1 MGEKH
6 KIYFEPVGIEIEVDE
21 DEYVLEE
28 AFRQGV
34 MLMHGC
40 KEGQC
45 SACKAFVLEG
55 DMEMAKY
62 STFALPEYESEEGY
76 VLLCRAHAYSDM
88 VIELINFDEH
98 MLESGIPIQTVQAEV
113 AEIEELTRDIRRLV
127 LNLVDPPEMNFIPGQ
142 YAELYIPGTEVHRAY
157 SMANTPS
164 SDERAAFLITAYTAG
179 RLSWLL

>member
-6 KIYFEPVGIEIEVDE
+6 KILFEPVGIEIEVDE

-45 SACKAFVLEG
+45 SACKSFVLEG
-55 DMEMAKY
+55 DMEMARY

-88 VIELINFDEH
+88 VIELTSWDEH
-98 MLESGIPIQTVQAEV
+98 MLEAGVPIQTVQDEV
-113 AEIEELTRDIRRLV
+113 AEIV
-127 LNLVDPPEMNFIPGQ
+127 
-142 YAELYIPGTEVHRAY
+142 
-157 SMANTPS
+157 
-164 SDERAAFLITAYTAG
+164 
-179 RLSWLL
+179 